1 MHGCKGVSGLK
12 WGVFGTIL
20 SIALLVAIP
29 AMAQIPTGTILGTV
43 KDASGGV
50 VAGAT
55 VTATNAE
62 TTTARTAKTEEDGS
76 YRFSGLPVGHYEVKV
91 EQSGFKVVT
100 QRGLTLDVGDEAVVN
115 FALEV
120 GTAAQEVVVTSEAPQ
135 VNTTSGTLGGLV
147 NEEKIADLPLNG
159 RNYLDLTLLQP
170 GVTKSVTTVNLGGG
184 TLGTIY
190 SSNGAPIT
198 SNNYLLDGAPMQTMF
213 ALNGA
218 SAVGT
223 SLGVDGI
230 REYKVVTNAFGA
242 EYGMTMG
249 SQMTIVS
256 KSGSN
261 QWHGDAFDYLRNR
274 VMDARNYFDLSQAQ
288 CEAAGG
294 TSSTCPRNPE
304 YQRNNFGGAGGGPI
318 IKDKTFVWATF
329 EGLRQI
335 KGGPILETVP
345 GANCHEPG
353 STFTEAEAIPGA
365 HFAPTS
371 SPAVAVANGNNGTTI
386 GTACDPSIANGT
398 VIGSAAPGS
407 YPGGVA
413 ASAANIENLLNLLP
427 IPQSGTQFNYTF
439 VSPESVNFGQ
449 IRVDQNIS
457 ASDSFFGR
465 YTIDN
470 SYEVVAGQQPAF
482 AGPEISETSTS
493 RDQYLTLAE
502 THIFSPALLNTARIS
517 YSRTLV
523 PTNDNLT
530 SALYNPSV
538 SFNCPSGAAPCYQGT
553 GDITIQGP
561 YGIWGPDNPIPNYH
575 LQNLFSLSDDA
586 FYSHGKHALKFG
598 FLGNR
603 FNVRD
608 KESAGRRGG
617 LTYSSI
623 AAFVE
628 NAGAVENVEN
638 PGSLVDRT
646 FNYYT
651 YGFYL
656 QDDYRVT
663 SRLTLNLGLR
673 YEFNTSPTEAHGLQ
687 SAIQGIYTNP
697 QAIPILGPIVQ
708 NPSLQN
714 FSPRVGFA
722 WDVFGDGKTAVHG
735 AFGIYYDVAAGIGQA
750 ILNQTT
756 AAPPFSSQQNIAGQF
771 YQPGFL
777 ASPNGTNPLVIN
789 YATGSANNPTGA
801 LYSNPAA
808 FVALF
813 NPPTPA
819 QAAAGAQASL
829 RMSGPA
835 YAIQQ
840 PYLMQWNLTVDRQ
853 LPGNMGL
860 SVGYIGTRGVH
871 LWENGDNNPCLPTN
885 SNAGPEPLEPGFP
898 NWYNP
903 AGAQCPI
910 GRFDTNFNTVAGAST
925 HSESWYNGLQ
935 VSLTRK
941 LQSGWEFQT
950 AYTYSKAEDTTEGLL
965 IVGGSFPTVNYN
977 LGLIQKG
984 PSQFDAT
991 QNLRFN
997 TLYHV
1002 PNIKSDSWA
1011 AGALKGWWVGNIVSA
1026 QSGYPFSV
1034 NVGTTRSGSGQQG
1047 GTSPNNADFANLS
1060 STFNAGSVITHNIN
1074 QWYNP
1079 TMFEVQPEGYL
1090 GDEGRDILRGPRFFD
1105 WDFSVNKDT
1114 RLKWLGEAGMIEF
1127 RAELFNILNHPNFN
1141 LPTGPGIT
1149 AASAGGCP
1157 VADTCPILPVGSGPV
1172 SGSVVAPAAAGK
1184 ITSTVGSEADSRD
1197 IQLALKLIF

>member
-1 MHGCKGVSGLK
+1 MCACRGVGGWK
-12 WGVFGTIL
+12 WAAWCTIL
-20 SIALLVAIP
+20 SVAVLVAIP

-43 KDASGGV
+43 KDSTGGV

-62 TTTARTAKTEEDGS
+62 TATARTVKTEEDGS
-76 YRFSGLPVGHYEVKV
+76 YRFPGLPVGHYDVKV
-91 EQSGFKVVT
+91 EQSGFKLVT
-100 QRGLTLDVGDEAVVN
+100 QRGLILDVDQEAVVN

-120 GTAAQEVVVTSEAPQ
+120 GTAAQEVVVTGEAPQ
-135 VNTTSGTLGGLV
+135 INTTSGTLGGLV
-147 NEEKIADLPLNG
+147 NEEKMADLPLNG
-159 RNYLDLTLLQP
+159 RNYLDLTLLQA
-170 GVTKSVTTVNLGGG
+170 GVTKSITTVNIGGG

-256 KSGSN
+256 KGGSN

-274 VMDARNYFDLSQAQ
+274 VMDARNFFDFSQSQ
-288 CEAAGG
+288 CLNAGG
-294 TSSTCPRNPE
+294 TTATCPRNPE

-318 IKDKTFVWATF
+318 VKDKTFVWAVY

-345 GANCHEPG
+345 AAGCFPAG
-353 STFTEAEAIPGA
+353 STFTEADAVPQA
-365 HFAPTS
+365 HFATTTAYS
-371 SPAVAVANGNNGTTI
+371 GAGASTATTI
-386 GTACDPSIANGT
+386 GTQCTGVPAGT
-398 VIGSAAPGS
+398 VVGSDGIGYNGAP
-407 YPGGVA
+407 YPGGIA
-413 ASAANIENLLNLLP
+413 ASAANIENLLALMP
-427 IPQSGTQFNYTF
+427 IPQSGNIFNYTF

-449 IRVDQNIS
+449 IRVDQTIS

-493 RDQYLTLAE
+493 RDQYVTLAE
-502 THIFSPALLNTARIS
+502 THVFTPALLNTARIS
-517 YSRTLV
+517 YSRTNV
-523 PTNDNLT
+523 PTNDFET
-530 SALYNPSV
+530 APLYNPSI

-553 GDITIQGP
+553 GDITTQGACC
-561 YGIWGPDNPIPNYH
+561 GVWGPDNPIPNYH

-586 FYSHGKHALKFG
+586 FWSHGKHALKFG

-603 FNVRD
+603 FDVLD
-608 KESAGRRGG
+608 KESAARRGA
-617 LTYSSI
+617 LTFSSLANFI
-623 AAFVE
+623 L
-628 NAGAVENVEN
+628 NNNVGTTESVQN
-638 PGSLVDRT
+638 PGAETIRR

-656 QDDYRVT
+656 QDDYRVA
-663 SRLTLNLGLR
+663 SRFTLNLGLR
-673 YEFNTSPTEAHGLQ
+673 YEFNTTPMEVHGLQ

-697 QAIPILGPIVQ
+697 NAIPVLGPVVN

-714 FSPRVGFA
+714 FSPRIGFA

-735 AFGIYYDVAAGIGQA
+735 AYGIYFDSAAGIGQL

-756 AAPPFSSQQNIAGQF
+756 AAPPFSSQQNIPNQPYIPEFLGGPAGT
-771 YQPGFL
+771 
-777 ASPNGTNPLVIN
+777 SNPKVVN
-789 YATGSANNPTGA
+789 YAVGSTLNPTGA
-801 LYSNPAA
+801 LYSNPAQ
-808 FVALF
+808 FVADF
-813 NPPTPA
+813 DSI
-819 QAAAGAQASL
+819 AGPGTL
-829 RMSGPA
+829 RMSGPP
-835 YAIQQ
+835 YYIQQ

-853 LPGNMGL
+853 LPGNMAL
-860 SVGYIGTRGVH
+860 TVGYIGTRGLH
-871 LWENGDNNPCLPTN
+871 LWDNQENNPCLPTD
-885 SNAGPEPLEPGFP
+885 SSTGPEPLEPGFP

-903 AGAQCPI
+903 AGASCPL
-910 GRFDTNFNTVAGAST
+910 GRFNPSFGTFAGAAT

-935 VSLTRK
+935 ASLTRK

-950 AYTYSKAEDTTEGLL
+950 AYTYSKSEDTTEGLL
-965 IVGGSFPTVNYN
+965 IVGGSFPTVNSN
-977 LGLIQKG
+977 LSLIQKG
-984 PSQFDAT
+984 PSQFDST
-991 QNLRFN
+991 HNLRFN
-997 TLYHV
+997 TLYHI

-1011 AGALKGWWVGNIVSA
+1011 AGILKGWWMGNIVSA
-1026 QSGYPFSV
+1026 QSGYPFEP
-1034 NVGTTRSGSGQQG
+1034 NVGSTRSGSGQQG
-1047 GTSPNNADFANLS
+1047 GTSPNNADFANLGPN
-1060 STFNAGSVITHNIN
+1060 FNASTVITHNVN
-1074 QWYNP
+1074 QWFNP

-1105 WDFSVNKDT
+1105 WDFSINKDT
-1114 RLKWLGEAGMIEF
+1114 KIKWLGEAGMLEF

-1141 LPTGPGIT
+1141 IPTGPGLT
-1149 AASAGGCP
+1149 AGSGTGCP
-1157 VADTCPILPVGSGPV
+1157 VAEACTIG
-1172 SGSVVAPAAAGK
+1172 VAPGAGQGEVLVPATAGK